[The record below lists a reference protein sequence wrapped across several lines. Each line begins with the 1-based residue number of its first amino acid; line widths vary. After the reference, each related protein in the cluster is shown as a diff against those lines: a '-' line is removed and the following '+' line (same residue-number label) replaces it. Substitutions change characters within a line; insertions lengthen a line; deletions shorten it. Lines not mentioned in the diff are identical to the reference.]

1 MSEIDPRLLRVC
13 EGYTRA
19 VLEKNV
25 EGFLS
30 LYDPAARVFDTWVVW
45 SFEGEP
51 DRRKTIEKWFSSL
64 GDERVAVTFDR
75 LHATVTGDLATLT
88 ARVVYAAISPSG
100 DELRSMQNRLTWVL
114 KPDGNTWKIIHE
126 HTSVP
131 IGTDL
136 KGLLARD

>member
-1 MSEIDPRLLRVC
+1 MSEIDPRLRRVC
-13 EGYTRA
+13 ENYTRT
-19 VLEKNV
+19 VLDKNA

-45 SFEGEP
+45 SFEGEQ
-51 DRRKTIEKWFSSL
+51 DRRKTIEQWFSSL
-64 GDERVAVTFDR
+64 GEESVAVTFDR
-75 LHATVTGDLATLT
+75 LQATVTGELAILT
-88 ARVVYAAISPSG
+88 ARVVYAAISASG
-100 DELRSMQNRLTWVL
+100 VELRSMQNRLTWVL
-114 KPDGNTWKIIHE
+114 KPDNGAWKILHE